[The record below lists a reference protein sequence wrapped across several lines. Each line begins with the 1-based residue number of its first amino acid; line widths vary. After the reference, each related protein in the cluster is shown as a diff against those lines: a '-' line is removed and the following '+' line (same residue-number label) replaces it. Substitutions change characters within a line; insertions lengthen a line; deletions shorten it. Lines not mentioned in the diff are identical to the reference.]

1 MKDTPTN
8 ERYSTLFE
16 TMPIGVVQQGPDGA
30 IGYANAAALR
40 ILGLTEDQIRGRT
53 SAHPEWR
60 AVHEDGSDFPG
71 EGHPSM
77 VALRTGQEV
86 RGVVM
91 GLFNPL
97 TRTHTWISVNAIPL
111 FEKGMERPSGAYTT
125 FEDITQQRTVQ
136 KELRDSE
143 ERYRMLFRSNVAGMA
158 LHQIILDP
166 AGRPVD
172 YRFLDVNPA
181 FERLTGLRA
190 ADVVGRTVLEVL
202 PGTDVSLI
210 GRYGRVALTGEP
222 DAFELLHPDL
232 SRQYSVNA
240 YSPRPGQFAAIFVDI
255 TERKEAE
262 ARVKAL
268 LGDRELLLKEVHHRV
283 KNNLATIAGLLS
295 LQAQSL
301 SDSEASAAL
310 KDTRARVETMMKIYD
325 RLYRSGEYR
334 EMSLKPYLS
343 SLVRDVAAVFS
354 GRAEIAVEES
364 IADIMLPSGS
374 VFPIGI
380 IIHELI
386 TNAFKYAFPDGRPGT
401 IRVSLAD
408 RRPEGLELRVRDD
421 GVGLP
426 ASADLDDPKGFGFT
440 LIRLLS
446 DQLEGRVEVS
456 REGGTEFRIFFPG
469 THKTGP

>member
-1 MKDTPTN
+1 MKDLRQK
-8 ERYSTLFE
+8 ERYAILFE
-16 TMPIGVVQQGPDGA
+16 TMPIGVVQQEIDGT
-30 IGYANAAALR
+30 ISYANAAALR
-40 ILGLTEDQIRGRT
+40 ILGLTEDQIMGRK
-53 SAHPEWR
+53 SANPDWR
-60 AVHEDGSDFPG
+60 AVREDGSDFPG
-71 EGHPSM
+71 EMHPSM
-77 VALRTGQEV
+77 VALRTGAEV
-86 RGVVM
+86 RGTIM
-91 GLFNPL
+91 GVFNPL
-97 TRTHTWISVNAIPL
+97 TRAHTWISINAVPL
-111 FEKGMERPSGAYTT
+111 FEQGAERPSGVYTT
-125 FEDITQQRTVQ
+125 FEDITQQRTAE

-158 LHQIILDP
+158 LHQIIQDP
-166 AGRPVD
+166 AGRPVN

-190 ADVVGRTVLEVL
+190 EDVVGRTVLDIL
-202 PGTDVSLI
+202 PGTDASLI
-210 GRYGRVALTGEP
+210 ERYGRVALTGEP
-222 DAFELLHPDL
+222 ESFEILHPDL
-232 SRQYSVNA
+232 SRHYAVNA

-255 TERKEAE
+255 TERKAAE

-295 LQAQSL
+295 LQARAL
-301 SDSEASAAL
+301 SDSEAASAL

-334 EMSLKPYLS
+334 EMPIKPYLS

-354 GRAEIAVEES
+354 GRAEIGIEES
-364 IADIMLPSGS
+364 IDDIMLPSGS

-386 TNAFKYAFPDGRPGT
+386 TNAFKYAFPDGRSGT

-408 RRPEGLELRVRDD
+408 RGPEGLELRVGDD

-426 ASADLDDPKGFGFT
+426 ASADPADPIGFGFT
-440 LIRLLS
+440 LVQLLS
-446 DQLEGRVEVS
+446 DQLGGRVEID
-456 REGGTEFRIFFPG
+456 RNEGTEFRILFPG
-469 THKTGP
+469 PK